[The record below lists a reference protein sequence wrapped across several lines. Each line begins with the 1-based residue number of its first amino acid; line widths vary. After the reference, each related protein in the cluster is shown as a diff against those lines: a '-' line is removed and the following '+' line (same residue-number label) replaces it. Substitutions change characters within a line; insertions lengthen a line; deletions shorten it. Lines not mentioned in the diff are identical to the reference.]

1 MATTT
6 TRTERIDVRV
16 SSKHK
21 EKLEQAA
28 NLLGLTLSSFMVE
41 QALSA
46 AMSTIE
52 KAAHLELSEKD
63 WKTMTKALDNPPA
76 PNTNLVQ
83 AVKVYRKKVQ

>member
-1 MATTT
+1 MAITT

-41 QALSA
+41 QALRA
-46 AMSTIE
+46 AMNTIE

-63 WKTMTKALDNPPA
+63 WKIMTKALENPPV
-76 PNTNLVQ
+76 PNTSLVQ
-83 AVKVYRKKVQ
+83 AVKAYKKRA